1 MSGKARLQFTRVPYT
16 HWSLSFYSDP
26 VLELEVQSQFQGR
39 QLQPQIISIITSQ
52 IRKAVKRK
60 HTLPRYKMRYKPFF
74 RRLNDEAV
82 DLSEVRFIPFIF
94 LFVTHSKIDAKLIFN
109 FYLNLLILILIP
121 PSPKKNV
128 ILIYLY
134 KVYFYIAILFHQVAS
149 TQLTPG
155 YLEVVLLEISR
166 LNLAPINSEDSMS
179 QVEVYC
185 TISVDSTPWIYLTQ
199 YGGVPY
205 MVLDLII
212 SKTGSQQ
219 LGVVFKQEVVPEI
232 GQMCVLVETIVSGS
246 PAAIAEMRKGDILV
260 AVDGKKVSSM
270 NQVAK
275 FVKSAVQRRFIIRV
289 ERRYSKADSNEKG
302 GQRTDSERTS
312 FTERKALKSDPM
324 CRVDSPSA
332 EDAGKM
338 KFETQIKFS
347 DLRDSDVDLADIR
360 PDTNKL
366 FKRRKSSIQTEEV
379 AQTPDTTP
387 SRRISTIS
395 TSSASSSNVQFYFS
409 DDSSAM
415 NVTDL
420 YYSTKE
426 KPYASLITFEE
437 TKSFRID
444 SELQYLNIGVWG
456 RAKGGETPRLLG
468 YINAPVKLIL
478 AQCCTSSTGHYLK
491 CHALLPPESCKC
503 YRTYC
508 NINYNFYFSM

>member
-1 MSGKARLQFTRVPYT
+1 MY
-16 HWSLSFYSDP
+16 
-26 VLELEVQSQFQGR
+26 
-39 QLQPQIISIITSQ
+39 
-52 IRKAVKRK
+52 
-60 HTLPRYKMRYKPFF
+60 
-74 RRLNDEAV
+74 
-82 DLSEVRFIPFIF
+82 
-94 LFVTHSKIDAKLIFN
+94 
-109 FYLNLLILILIP
+109 
-121 PSPKKNV
+121 
-128 ILIYLY
+128 
-134 KVYFYIAILFHQVAS
+134 LFHKIYFHIATLFYQVAS

-166 LNLAPINSEDSMS
+166 LNLAPIIFNSEDSMS
-179 QVEVYC
+179 QIEVYC
-185 TISVDSTPWIYLTQ
+185 TISVDYTPWIYLTQ
-199 YGGVPY
+199 YSGVPY

-212 SKTGSQQ
+212 CKTGSQQ

-232 GQMCVLVETIVSGS
+232 GQICVLVETIVFGS

-275 FVKSAVQRRFIIRV
+275 FIKSAVQRRFIIRV
-289 ERRYSKADSNEKG
+289 ERRYLKADSNEKR
-302 GQRTDSERTS
+302 QRTDSEKTS
-312 FTERKALKSDPM
+312 FAERKTSKSDSIYK
-324 CRVDSPSA
+324 VDSPSA
-332 EDAGKM
+332 EDVGKV

-347 DLRDSDVDLADIR
+347 DLRDSDIDLADTK

-366 FKRRKSSIQTEEV
+366 FKRRKSSIQTEDT

-395 TSSASSSNVQFYFS
+395 TSSVSSSNVQFYLS
-409 DDSSAM
+409 DDNSVM

-420 YYSTKE
+420 YYNTKE

-444 SELQYLNIGVWG
+444 SELQYLNVGVWG
-456 RAKGGETPRLLG
+456 RVKGGETSPRLLG

-491 CHALLPPESCKC
+491 CHALLPPESGKC
-503 YRTYC
+503 NETYRTYY
-508 NINYNFYFSM
+508 I

>member
-1 MSGKARLQFTRVPYT
+1 MKRISGKARLQFTRVPYT

-26 VLELEVQSQFQGR
+26 ILELEVQSQFQGR
-39 QLQPQIISIITSQ
+39 QLQPQIISLITSQ
-52 IRKAVKRK
+52 IRRAVKRK

-82 DLSEVRFIPFIF
+82 DLSEARPAPSRFIVQESHCPLPSF
-94 LFVTHSKIDAKLIFN
+94 LNCAS
-109 FYLNLLILILIP
+109 
-121 PSPKKNV
+121 NV
-128 ILIYLY
+128 
-134 KVYFYIAILFHQVAS
+134 QVAS

-166 LNLAPINSEDSMS
+166 LNITPVILNSEDVS

-185 TISVDSTPWIYLTQ
+185 TMSVDPTPWVYLTQ
-199 YGGVPY
+199 YSGVPY

-219 LGVVFKQEVVPEI
+219 LGVVFKQEVVPEA
-232 GQMCVLVETIVSGS
+232 GQVCVLVETIVSGS

-260 AVDGKKVSSM
+260 AVDGKRVSNM

-275 FVKSAVQRRFIIRV
+275 FVKTAVQRRFIIRV
-289 ERRYSKADSNEKG
+289 ERRYSKVDSEKQSGARMDNEK
-302 GQRTDSERTS
+302 TS
-312 FTERKALKSDPM
+312 FTERKASKSDS
-324 CRVDSPSA
+324 VGKIDSPST
-332 EDAGKM
+332 EDSGKM

-347 DLRDSDVDLADIR
+347 DLRDSDCDLTESR
-360 PDTNKL
+360 PDTSKL
-366 FKRRKSSIQTEEV
+366 FRRRKSSVPAEDA

-395 TSSASSSNVQFYFS
+395 TSSAASSSVQFYLP
-409 DDSSAM
+409 DDNYSIA
-415 NVTDL
+415 DL
-420 YYSTKE
+420 YHNTRE

-444 SELQYLNIGVWG
+444 SELQYLNVGVWG
-456 RAKGGETPRLLG
+456 RVKGGETPPKLLG

-478 AQCCTSSTGHYLK
+478 AQCCTSTTGHYLK
-491 CHALLPPESCKC
+491 CHALLPQESGKF
-503 YRTYC
+503 RETFLL
-508 NINYNFYFSM
+508 IN